1 MQKGLVYFAPNH
13 PSFYAEPIVKEGKF
27 QAFLGVPI
35 IHRRQL
41 LGVLIVQQ
49 EEARRFDED
58 EEAFLVTLCAQFAG
72 ILTHAKSTGALTQL
86 IYPQQ
91 QLLSNSTMVSGIP
104 GVSGVAMGRAVVIY
118 PPTNLDAVPEREI
131 TDIEQEI
138 VLFKQAVAS
147 TQTEIKRLRSR
158 LENTVAEDEL
168 ALFDVYLRMLDYV
181 NLGSEVENEIKTGQ
195 WAQGALKK
203 IIQQHIRHFSD
214 MEDEYLKERAEDI
227 KDLGLRVLANL
238 QKSQQTESSFSENT
252 ILVGETISAA
262 NLAEVPK
269 GQLVAIVSA
278 SGSRNSH
285 VAILARALGIP
296 AVLGLDS
303 IKLSNLDEKSLIV
316 DGYHGHIY
324 IDPNPEL
331 VREFTK
337 LIAEEAELNENLQ
350 TLRNLPA
357 ETLDGQKV
365 DLRINAGLAVDSGLP
380 FSVGAEG
387 VGLFRTEVPFMTRD
401 TFPAE
406 EEQRVLYKQL
416 LAAFS
421 PRPVIMRTLDIG
433 GDKNLPYFH
442 IQEENPYLGWRG
454 IRVTL
459 DHPDVFLVQ
468 IRAMLKASLGYNNL
482 GIMLPM
488 ISSIG
493 ELDEALAFITQ
504 AYQELLEEGIEI
516 TKPQIGVMIEV
527 PSAVYQIKAFAKRVD
542 FLSVGSNDLTQYLL
556 AVDRNNSRVA
566 GLYDSL
572 HPAVL
577 SALQS
582 VVTAAKE
589 VGKYVSICGEMAS
602 DPVAVVLLLGMG
614 FQGLSMNPASLLRI
628 KCVVRNFSQQ
638 EAEQL
643 LMQAMQQE
651 NASEIRIIIEK
662 ALDNAGLGGLI
673 RAGSR

>member
-1 MQKGLVYFAPNH
+1 MLTVLRQITQEVSQTSDLGQALEKAVKRIKESIHTQACSIFLIDDLSEQFVLVATNGLNQKAINHVKFPIDQGLVGLVGRRAEPINLEDAPNH

-238 QKSQQTESSFSENT
+238 QKSQQTESSFSDD
-252 ILVGETISAA
+252 A
-262 NLAEVPK
+262 
-269 GQLVAIVSA
+269 
-278 SGSRNSH
+278 
-285 VAILARALGIP
+285 
-296 AVLGLDS
+296 
-303 IKLSNLDEKSLIV
+303 KS
-316 DGYHGHIY
+316 
-324 IDPNPEL
+324 
-331 VREFTK
+331 
-337 LIAEEAELNENLQ
+337 
-350 TLRNLPA
+350 
-357 ETLDGQKV
+357 
-365 DLRINAGLAVDSGLP
+365 
-380 FSVGAEG
+380 
-387 VGLFRTEVPFMTRD
+387 
-401 TFPAE
+401 
-406 EEQRVLYKQL
+406 
-416 LAAFS
+416 
-421 PRPVIMRTLDIG
+421 
-433 GDKNLPYFH
+433 
-442 IQEENPYLGWRG
+442 
-454 IRVTL
+454 
-459 DHPDVFLVQ
+459 
-468 IRAMLKASLGYNNL
+468 
-482 GIMLPM
+482 
-488 ISSIG
+488 
-493 ELDEALAFITQ
+493 
-504 AYQELLEEGIEI
+504 
-516 TKPQIGVMIEV
+516 
-527 PSAVYQIKAFAKRVD
+527 
-542 FLSVGSNDLTQYLL
+542 
-556 AVDRNNSRVA
+556 
-566 GLYDSL
+566 
-572 HPAVL
+572 
-577 SALQS
+577 
-582 VVTAAKE
+582 
-589 VGKYVSICGEMAS
+589 VSITG
-602 DPVAVVLLLGMG
+602 VILLFL
-614 FQGLSMNPASLLRI
+614 
-628 KCVVRNFSQQ
+628 
-638 EAEQL
+638 
-643 LMQAMQQE
+643 
-651 NASEIRIIIEK
+651 
-662 ALDNAGLGGLI
+662 
-673 RAGSR
+673 